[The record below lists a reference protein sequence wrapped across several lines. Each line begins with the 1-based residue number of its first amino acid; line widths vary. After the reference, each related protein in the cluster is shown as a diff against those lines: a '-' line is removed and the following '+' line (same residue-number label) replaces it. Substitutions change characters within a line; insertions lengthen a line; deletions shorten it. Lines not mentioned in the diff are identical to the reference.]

1 LQFCKTFFLKII
13 LLQIV
18 NHAELDSETLLLNTL

>member
-13 LLQIV
+13 LSHLV
-18 NHAELDSETLLLNTL
+18 SHAELDSATLLLNTL